1 MLTQTHS
8 LHPRFWWQEI
18 LIAALLL
25 LPGYWFGNEYMLLL
39 LPFLILWWDRKALR
53 DVATINRKNIRKTDW
68 LRYGIIP
75 GIFLVAALVNK
86 LVNGQQ
92 ILCLKDWY
100 AAFML
105 LPFVL
110 LVACRGISERT
121 IQLLIAAVVIE
132 VVFASAEYIGGVRSF
147 FLPLTKE
154 LTIQSKASLYD
165 SRVYGFGANSPIFA
179 LRCFLALFFLQ
190 GVQWK
195 RWMKVLAFVLVLLGI
210 LLSFNRSVIVAVW
223 VFLFLSTIQVI
234 WARRNSWK
242 KWLRLPEVQDV
253 FLASLVIVLLFANSF
268 VWNSFTRGGKQEQ
281 LDIPIGKIDWSEYD
295 LSCAEQHALP
305 MKNASEVDTTGW
317 FSRTLLDKT
326 RGMNSSGRKL
336 IWLNFTEFL
345 SDHPLLGNGSDKLML
360 RSINPKTKEVELVH
374 AHNSFFMVFT
384 THGVLIGTIFLL
396 MYLFWWKW
404 RNAPFVVAALVYS
417 LLQYGLFWGFSYFDV
432 VLVAVLLMPYNLF
445 ERGYKGTPE
454 KG

>member
-1 MLTQTHS
+1 MTQTHA

-18 LIAALLL
+18 LIATLLL
-25 LPGYWFGNEYMLLL
+25 LPGYWFGNEYMVLL
-39 LPFLILWWDRKALR
+39 LPFLIVWWDRKELR
-53 DVATINRKNIRKTDW
+53 NLLTTKRKSIRKSDW

-75 GIFLVAALVNK
+75 AVFLTAALTNK
-86 LVNGQQ
+86 LSNGQP
-92 ILCLKDWY
+92 IFCLKDWY

-110 LVACRGISERT
+110 LVAWRGISERT
-121 IQLLIAAVVIE
+121 MQVLIAAVLVE
-132 VVFASAEYIGGVRSF
+132 VLVASVEYLGGVRSF

-179 LRCFLALFFLQ
+179 LRCLIALFFLQ

-195 RWMKVLAFVLVLLGI
+195 RWLKTSAFLLLVAGI

-223 VFLFLSTIQVI
+223 IFLFFSVLQLI

-242 KWLRLPEVQDV
+242 QWLRLPEMQDV
-253 FLASLVIVLLFANSF
+253 LLASLVIILLFTNSF
-268 VWNSFTRGGKQEQ
+268 VWSSFTRGGKQEQ
-281 LDIPIGKIDWSEYD
+281 LEIPIGKIDWSEYD
-295 LSCAEQHALP
+295 LSCSEQHALP

-317 FSRTLLDKT
+317 FSKTLLDKT

-345 SDHPLLGNGSDKLML
+345 SDHPLFGNGSDKLML
-360 RSINPKTKEVELVH
+360 RSINPKTREVELVH
-374 AHNSFFMVFT
+374 AHNSFFMIFT
-384 THGVLIGTIFLL
+384 THGVLIGAFFLL

-404 RNAPFVVAALVYS
+404 RNVPFVLAALVYS

-432 VLVAVLLMPYNLF
+432 VLVAALLMPYNLF
-445 ERGYKGTPE
+445 ECGYKGTPA
-454 KG
+454 KS